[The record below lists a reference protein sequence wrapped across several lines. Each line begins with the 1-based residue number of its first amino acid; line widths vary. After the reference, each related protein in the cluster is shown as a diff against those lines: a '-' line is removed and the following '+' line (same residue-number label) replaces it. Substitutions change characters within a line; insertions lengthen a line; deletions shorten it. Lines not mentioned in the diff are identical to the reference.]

1 MGSIPTR
8 SRQHNEV
15 LPLKSDRRYV
25 NYAKY
30 LNFALSFG
38 LTMIFCMLLGYYG
51 GQWLD
56 KYLGTEPIF
65 LIVGLLLGI
74 FASFYS
80 LLAEIEVLNHTEKM
94 LKEKEEKEKEEENKE
109 GKPL

>member
-15 LPLKSDRRYV
+15 LPLRSKRRYV
-25 NYAKY
+25 DYAKY

-38 LTMIFCMLLGYYG
+38 LTMIFCMLLGYYC

-56 KYLGTEPIF
+56 RHFGTEPIF
-65 LIVGLLLGI
+65 LVVGLLLGI

-80 LLAEIEVLNHTEKM
+80 LLAEIEVLNRTEKM
-94 LKEKEEKEKEEENKE
+94 LKEKEEKEDEENKE
-109 GKPL
+109 GKL